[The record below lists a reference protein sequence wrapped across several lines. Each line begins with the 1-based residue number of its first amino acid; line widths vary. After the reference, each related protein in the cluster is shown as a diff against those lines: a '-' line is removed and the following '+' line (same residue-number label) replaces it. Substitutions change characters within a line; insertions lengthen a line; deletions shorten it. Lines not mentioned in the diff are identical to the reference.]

1 LLIERRGVPLDEVI
15 DKVTAALA
23 RAGGADP
30 YRGVAQAIVVEAR
43 R

>member
-1 LLIERRGVPLDEVI
+1 MTV
-15 DKVTAALA
+15 ALA

-30 YRGVAQAIVVEAR
+30 YHGVAQAVIVEAR